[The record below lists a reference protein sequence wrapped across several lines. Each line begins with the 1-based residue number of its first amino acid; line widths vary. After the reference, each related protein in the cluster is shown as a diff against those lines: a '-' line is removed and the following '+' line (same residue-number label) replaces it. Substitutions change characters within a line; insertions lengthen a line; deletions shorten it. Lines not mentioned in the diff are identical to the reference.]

1 MRIQKAGGKVYY
13 GKDHL
18 ITAAKLNTPDDI
30 DPEGDERR
38 PQQPAT
44 KKLKRK
50 VWMVTI
56 EMPRQFMDAMTADKI
71 RVDDNS
77 LDTESVEN
85 AYDDGIGEDDA
96 IRNES

>member
-13 GKDHL
+13 GKDL
-18 ITAAKLNTPDDI
+18 IAPPTKHTDDI

-71 RVDDNS
+71 RVDDIS

-85 AYDDGIGEDDA
+85 AYDDGLGEDDA